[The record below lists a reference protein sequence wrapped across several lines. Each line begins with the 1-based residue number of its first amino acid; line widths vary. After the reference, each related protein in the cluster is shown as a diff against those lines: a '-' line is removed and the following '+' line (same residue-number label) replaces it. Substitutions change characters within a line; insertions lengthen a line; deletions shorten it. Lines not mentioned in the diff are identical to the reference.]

1 MNGINKQLE
10 KIGNTP
16 VFVMSALKFERSE
29 KVGEIVIAAP
39 AEDVS
44 RYERLAGNF
53 GVTKLAAVT
62 AGGETRAQSVRNALE
77 AVSPK
82 ADLIAIHDG
91 ARPLIETAE
100 IERVF
105 ADAEKY
111 GAAIA
116 AVPATDTVKRV
127 AANGFIEET
136 PKRERLYYAQT
147 PQVFRKKLYL
157 SCLEKLGSRADE
169 GTDDSSILELCGEYV
184 KITEIN
190 CCNMKI
196 TRPDDLT
203 AAAAIYD
210 NRKTV
215 KII

>member
-1 MNGINKQLE
+1 MDGINKQLE
-10 KIGNTP
+10 KIGGVP

-29 KVGEIVIAAP
+29 LVEEIIIAAP
-39 AEDVS
+39 GEEIP
-44 RYERLAGNF
+44 RYEKLAANY
-53 GVTKLAAVT
+53 GVTKLRAVT
-62 AGGETRAQSVRNALE
+62 AGGNTRAESVRAALE

-82 ADLIAIHDG
+82 SELIAVHDG

-100 IERVF
+100 IERVI

-127 AANGFIEET
+127 GANGFIEET
-136 PKRERLYYAQT
+136 PDRGRLYYAQT
-147 PQVFRKKLYL
+147 PQVFRRKLYL
-157 SCLEKLGSRADE
+157 SCLEKLGSRAE
-169 GTDDSSILELCGEYV
+169 EVTDDSSVLELCGEYV

-196 TRPDDLT
+196 TRRDDLI
-203 AAAAIYD
+203 AAAAVYD

-215 KII
+215 RVI